1 MFTTARLPKYLAVLV
16 GRAIYL
22 AQFDPPAAGLGMNTS
37 QGARKVNSDDYRQM
51 VFIGNSKV

>member
-1 MFTTARLPKYLAVLV
+1 MLTTARLPKCLAVKV

-37 QGARKVNSDDYRQM
+37 QGASEKLTLTTT
-51 VFIGNSKV
+51 GK